1 MPDAD
6 RRTPARLLAL
16 TLAFGLLGA
25 ACGLAHAQAAAE
37 RSSASAASSAPVA
50 IAAPALTPSR
60 DLPLIRPPST
70 ESPAAPYGLQA
81 VWEQGDPVA
90 RATLLI
96 LLIMSMASWY
106 VLVRKLIE
114 QARMRRL
121 ARSATASLTDAKSLR
136 EAANLLQPGSPFRFI
151 AESSMASLQQHDTV
165 AAQVDLNMWL
175 TQNIERSVATVQ
187 SRSQD
192 GLAVLATVGATAP
205 FVGLF
210 GTVWGI
216 YHALGA
222 IAASGA
228 ITIDKV
234 AGPVGEAL
242 IMTAAGLGVAIPAV
256 LGFNLFGKWV
266 AACEAEL
273 EGFAHDL
280 REMALDAAGAPPP
293 RQD

>member
-1 MPDAD
+1 MPDPD

-25 ACGLAHAQAAAE
+25 ACGLSHAQAAAE

-192 GLAVLATVGATAP
+192 GLAVLATVGCNRP
-205 FVGLF
+205 VRRPVWHGL
-210 GTVWGI
+210 GHLPRAGQDRRIRTG
-216 YHALGA
+216 LDRPGGGA
-222 IAASGA
+222 GWRGPDHDRHRAGRCGA
-228 ITIDKV
+228 R
-234 AGPVGEAL
+234 G
-242 IMTAAGLGVAIPAV
+242 AGLQLAR
-256 LGFNLFGKWV
+256 
-266 AACEAEL
+266 AA
-273 EGFAHDL
+273 
-280 REMALDAAGAPPP
+280 
-293 RQD
+293 